1 MERQGSE
8 RTQDMKLN
16 FVCANAKR
24 KKLARANARVE
35 ASVAK
40 SDENECKTFL
50 VNAEK
55 NGKREFHRRQ
65 ILTLG
70 KIYSLRPVSAQP

>member
-8 RTQDMKLN
+8 STQDMKLN

-24 KKLARANARVE
+24 KKLGACEN

-50 VNAEK
+50 VNALK
-55 NGKREFHRRQ
+55 KWKGR
-65 ILTLG
+65 I
-70 KIYSLRPVSAQP
+70 P